1 MSEFVF
7 LFRTGEAETELAMG
21 TPERAQ
27 KSMQVWLSWL
37 RELEASGH
45 LKAPGQPLAT
55 TGKVVRGPNGVVS
68 DGPFAEAKDLVLGF
82 MVVEARDIEQA
93 AELAK
98 GCPIAKGGGSVEVRP
113 VGMSPNARVDRG
125 ASR

>member
-7 LFRTGEAETELAMG
+7 LFRTGEAETQLATG
-21 TPERAQ
+21 TPERAA
-27 KSMQVWLSWL
+27 KSFQVWLSWL
-37 RELEASGH
+37 RELESGGH

-55 TGKVVRGPNGVVS
+55 TGKVVRGASGVIT
-68 DGPFAEAKDLVLGF
+68 DGPFVEVKDMVLGF
-82 MVVEARDIEQA
+82 IVVEARDLDQA

-113 VGMSPNARVDRG
+113 VGISPSAGG
-125 ASR
+125 AQS